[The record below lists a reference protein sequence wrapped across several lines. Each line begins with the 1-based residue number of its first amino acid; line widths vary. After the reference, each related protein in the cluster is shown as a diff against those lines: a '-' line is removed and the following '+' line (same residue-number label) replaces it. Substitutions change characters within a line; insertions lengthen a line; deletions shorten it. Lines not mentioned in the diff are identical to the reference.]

1 MNKRNAAFLSVLA
14 AIAFFAGIIQQF
26 AVRANAVLLQSGL
39 PYGIFM
45 LAMLFAW
52 YKRDAN
58 ERGYRRSMGLNIM
71 VVALAIIA
79 LPYYLCR
86 SRGFARGIAATFTF
100 IGVMIGCAALDG
112 IGHLVAYV
120 LQTRS

>member
-14 AIAFFAGIIQQF
+14 IIAFFAGVIQQF
-26 AVRANAVLLQSGL
+26 AVHANALLLQSGL
-39 PYGIFM
+39 PYGLIM
-45 LAMLFAW
+45 LAMTFGW

-71 VVALAIIA
+71 VVTFAIIA

-86 SRGFARGIAATFTF
+86 SRGFARGIAVTFVF
-100 IGVMIGCAALDG
+100 MGIMIGCAVLDG
-112 IGHLVAYV
+112 AGHLVAYV
-120 LQTRS
+120 FQTRS